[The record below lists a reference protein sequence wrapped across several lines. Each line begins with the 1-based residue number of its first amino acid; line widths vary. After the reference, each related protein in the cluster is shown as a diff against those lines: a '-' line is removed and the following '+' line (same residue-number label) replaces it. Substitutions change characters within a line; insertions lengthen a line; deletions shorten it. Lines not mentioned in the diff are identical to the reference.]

1 MVHPVSL
8 GFKKIDSSELSMDD
22 IMTGMN
28 REESFNNEL
37 NARYGIN
44 EKYPS
49 RPREQSLFRE
59 HRPDKAEEG

>member
-1 MVHPVSL
+1 MVRPVSL
-8 GFKKIDSSELSMDD
+8 DLKKIDSSELTMDD
-22 IMTGMN
+22 IMTGMD
-28 REESFNNEL
+28 RGDSFNNEL

-49 RPREQSLFRE
+49 RPREQSLFRD

>member
-8 GFKKIDSSELSMDD
+8 DFKKIDSSELSMDD

-49 RPREQSLFRE
+49 RPREQSLFRD